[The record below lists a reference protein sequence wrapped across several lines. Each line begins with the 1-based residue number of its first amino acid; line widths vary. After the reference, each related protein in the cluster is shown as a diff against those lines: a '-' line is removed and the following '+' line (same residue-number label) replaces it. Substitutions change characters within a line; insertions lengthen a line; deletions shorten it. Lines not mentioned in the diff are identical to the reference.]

1 MSPTDGKPDKRLL
14 DEFIDNL
21 TPPNDEMDVMSATI
35 VLERAGIDLNTSN
48 EDLKER
54 LKREVDE
61 MTARNEEVPQEL
73 LRFLEHL

>member
-21 TPPNDEMDVMSATI
+21 TPPNDEMDLISATI

-48 EDLKER
+48 DDLKER

>member
-1 MSPTDGKPDKRLL
+1 MSRTDGKLNKRLL

-21 TPPNDEMDVMSATI
+21 TPPNDEMDLISATI
-35 VLERAGIDLNTSN
+35 VLERAGVDLNTSN

>member
-1 MSPTDGKPDKRLL
+1 
-14 DEFIDNL
+14 
-21 TPPNDEMDVMSATI
+21 MSATI
-35 VLERAGIDLNTSN
+35 FLERAGIDLNSSN

-61 MTARNEEVPQEL
+61 MTARNEEFPQEL